1 MTLSPLHVMRE
12 KECQKDRE
20 SEREKDSVEVC
31 RVSVILSMWVVGRLS
46 GRICVIITSD
56 L

>member
-1 MTLSPLHVMRE
+1 MLCERKSVRKTERAEE
-12 KECQKDRE
+12 KKIAL
-20 SEREKDSVEVC
+20 KYVGLGLLY
-31 RVSVILSMWVVGRLS
+31 VILSMWVVGRLS

>member
-1 MTLSPLHVMRE
+1 MLCERKSVSKTERAEE
-12 KECQKDRE
+12 KKIAL
-20 SEREKDSVEVC
+20 KYVGLLY
-31 RVSVILSMWVVGRLS
+31 VILSMWVVGRLS